1 MSTLL
6 FLFISFFPIIHSYFV
21 DKRIKTFEGETIELF
36 KVLNPSFNNLIEPK
50 VQIDSILKNL
60 DIALSNSRSDDLF
73 DISLL
78 DKISTDGIS
87 SISYNK
93 AENTIEV
100 KLSKLSQIKY
110 EILNE
115 ILSRFELSKISDSL
129 VTENKTVTGVVT
141 YTINANL

>member
-1 MSTLL
+1 MEILGL
-6 FLFISFFPIIHSYFV
+6 KFCQ
-21 DKRIKTFEGETIELF
+21 TFEGETIELF

-141 YTINANL
+141 YTINAN